1 MCGVIHID
9 EVAQITVVVD
19 ECALRITGSIIQE
32 DIYVTESALRP
43 YIDFKPVSRRCSQ
56 ELPFAPLKLCDP

>member
-19 ECALRITGSIIQE
+19 ECALRITGSLIPE
-32 DIYVTESALRP
+32 DIDVTESALRP
-43 YIDFKPVSRRCSQ
+43 YIDFGAVSRRCSQ
-56 ELPFAPLKLCDP
+56 GLSFARLKLCDP